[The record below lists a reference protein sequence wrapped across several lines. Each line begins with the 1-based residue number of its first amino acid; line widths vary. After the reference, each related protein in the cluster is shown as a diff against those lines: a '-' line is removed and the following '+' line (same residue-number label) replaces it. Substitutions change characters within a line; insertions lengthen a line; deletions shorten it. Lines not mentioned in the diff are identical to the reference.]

1 MTGILNSLYFDLS
14 NLAITLD
21 IIPNVR
27 VLIYTEREQVNYLN
41 NINYTL
47 TELDWLS
54 SVLIILLIMVTLYL
68 VLQNRIH

>member
-47 TELDWLS
+47 TELD
-54 SVLIILLIMVTLYL
+54 
-68 VLQNRIH
+68 